1 MKNIFSVQLQEF
13 SSLLEIDGAWTLSD
27 YSKLLDAMEFGDVSQ
42 IDDGELRDMC
52 LMSLQDLEPEE
63 AAFLVLDHVIGDS
76 LREGQL
82 RNMANEMLD
91 EKLWEEYV
99 DPSFHERLFN
109 VGSLLYAAFP
119 RVFPKPDAVR
129 IVLDI
134 TSENATALQRVSSSL
149 NESFLIRLLADG
161 MDGHSVLH
169 RMYDEQLKGESFPEA
184 DQVVWMARIASFG
197 DSTLRVELISSGY
210 WLDLLEET
218 RSYESTA
225 YSDDRN

>member
-1 MKNIFSVQLQEF
+1 MENIFSVHLREF
-13 SSLLEIDGAWTLSD
+13 SSLLEIDGAWALSD
-27 YSKLLDAMEFGDVSQ
+27 YSKLLDAMEFGDVAK

-52 LMSLQDLEPEE
+52 LMSIQDLEPEE
-63 AAFLVLDHVIGDS
+63 AAFLVLEHVIGDS
-76 LREGQL
+76 LRESQL

-119 RVFPKPDAVR
+119 GVFPKPDAVR

-134 TSENATALQRVSSSL
+134 TSENAAALQRVSSSL
-149 NESFLIRLLADG
+149 DESFLIRLLADG

-169 RMYDEQLKGESFPEA
+169 RMYDDQLKGQSFPEA
-184 DQVVWMARIASFG
+184 DQVIWTARTVSFN
-197 DSTLRVELISSGY
+197 DDTLKLELISSGY
-210 WLDLLEET
+210 WLDPLEET
-218 RSYESTA
+218 RSYESKA
-225 YSDDRN
+225 YSDDKA

>member
-119 RVFPKPDAVR
+119 RVFPKPDAVH

-134 TSENATALQRVSSSL
+134 TSER
-149 NESFLIRLLADG
+149 
-161 MDGHSVLH
+161 
-169 RMYDEQLKGESFPEA
+169 
-184 DQVVWMARIASFG
+184 
-197 DSTLRVELISSGY
+197 
-210 WLDLLEET
+210 
-218 RSYESTA
+218 
-225 YSDDRN
+225 

>member
-1 MKNIFSVQLQEF
+1 MANTFFVQVHEF
-13 SSLLEIDGAWTLSD
+13 SSLLEIDGAWALSD
-27 YSKLLDAMEFGDVSQ
+27 YSKLLDAMEFGDVSK
-42 IDDGELRDMC
+42 IEEGELRDMC

-63 AAFLVLDHVIGDS
+63 AAFRVLEHVIGDS

-99 DPSFHERLFN
+99 NPSFHERLFN

-119 RVFPKPDAVR
+119 GIFPKSDAVR

-134 TSENATALQRVSSSL
+134 TSENAAALQRVSSSL
-149 NESFLIRLLADG
+149 DESFLIRLLADG

-169 RMYDEQLKGESFPEA
+169 RMYDDQLKGQSFPEA
-184 DQVVWMARIASFG
+184 DQVIWTARTVSFN
-197 DSTLRVELISSGY
+197 DDTLKLELISSGY
-210 WLDLLEET
+210 WLDPLEET
-218 RSYESTA
+218 RSHESKA
-225 YSDDRN
+225 YSDDKA